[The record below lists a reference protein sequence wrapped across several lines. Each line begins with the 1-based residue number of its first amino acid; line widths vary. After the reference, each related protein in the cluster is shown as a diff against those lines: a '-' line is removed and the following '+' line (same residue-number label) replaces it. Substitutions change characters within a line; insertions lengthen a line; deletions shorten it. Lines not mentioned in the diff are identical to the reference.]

1 MIGLWDTHKIA
12 AITSAEFAGSAQAV
26 TCVETD
32 TRKPLEGALF
42 VALTGDRFDGH
53 DYIGQALQQGAVAAI
68 SEKSL
73 AELKAAG
80 HQVDKQKVLV
90 VEDTLRAL
98 GQIGRAN
105 RARFRGLVAAVTGS
119 AGKTSVKEML
129 ASILETRGP
138 VAKTQGNLNNE
149 IGVPL
154 SLLQLNDQH
163 VAGVFELGASAV
175 GEIARTT
182 RMTLPQVAILNNASA
197 AHLEGFGSI
206 ENIVQAKAEIFEGL
220 LGSGSAVLNRDDQNY
235 PFWSR
240 FCGDLSQKPD
250 VITFGFHEE
259 AHVTAKDV
267 QFNESGSN
275 FTLVLRRP
283 GQTGKALEVAVRL
296 EFAGRHNVSNALAA
310 SAACFMLGLKPAD
323 IAEGLAAARSTGGR
337 LQFESYGHGLTCID
351 DSYNA
356 NPASMVAAL
365 DVLAATEGEAI
376 AVLGDMAELGDI
388 ASAAHHELGVEAAK
402 RGLAAVFAV
411 GRFAEDVCAGFE
423 SIKSGSAG
431 VCQAFTDKTA
441 AQLPVVDELR
451 NRLKSGISTHVLFKG
466 SRSAGMETLK
476 AAVLKRM
483 GLASTNASSSKG
495 GKH

>member
-12 AITSAEFAGSAQAV
+12 AITSAEYAGGPQAV
-26 TCVETD
+26 AAVETD
-32 TRKPLEGALF
+32 TRKPLKGALF
-42 VALTGDRFDGH
+42 VALVGERFDGH
-53 DYIGQALQQGAVAAI
+53 DYIAQALQQGAVAAL
-68 SEKSL
+68 SSKSL

-80 HQVDKQKVLV
+80 QIVDKQKILV
-90 VEDTLRAL
+90 VDDTLRAL

-129 ASILETRGP
+129 ASILATRGA

-182 RMTLPQVAILNNASA
+182 RMTLPQVAILNNAGS
-197 AHLEGFGSI
+197 AHLEGFGSL
-206 ENIVQAKAEIFEGL
+206 ERIVQAKAEIFEGL
-220 LGSGSAVLNRDDQNY
+220 LGSGSAVLNRDDKNY
-235 PFWSR
+235 PFWLT
-240 FCGDLSQKPD
+240 FCQNLSQKPD
-250 VITFGFHEE
+250 IISFGFHES
-259 AHVTAKDV
+259 ADVSAKNV
-267 QFNESGSN
+267 QSNESGSS

-283 GQTGKALEVAVRL
+283 GDAGKPAEVAVHL
-296 EFAGRHNVSNALAA
+296 QFAGRHNISNALAA
-310 SAACFMLGLKPAD
+310 SAACFMLGLKPSA
-323 IAEGLAAARSTGGR
+323 IAEGLSAARPVGGR
-337 LQFESYGHGLTCID
+337 LQFERYGHGLTCID

-365 DVLAATEGEAI
+365 DVLAGAEGVGV
-376 AVLGDMAELGDI
+376 AVLGDMAELGGT
-388 ASAAHHELGVEAAK
+388 AKAAHFELGAQ
-402 RGLAAVFAV
+402 AAVRGFASV
-411 GRFAEDVCAGFE
+411 FAIGQFSAEVRRGFE
-423 SIKSGSAG
+423 SIAAKGDAE
-431 VCQAFTDKTA
+431 CHAFTDKAA
-441 AQLPVVDELR
+441 AQIPLVNELQA
-451 NRLKSGISTHVLFKG
+451 RLKRGEGVCVLFKG

-483 GLASTNASSSKG
+483 GFASSAANGDWG
-495 GKH
+495 GKV